1 MYTIILVLL
10 ITWSIL
16 VIIVAQLVI
25 LRIMTDEYSLP
36 IWVEIPCILPLIGL
50 FFIVPT
56 IIVLLIFSDN

>member
-16 VIIVAQLVI
+16 VIIVAQLMI

-36 IWVEIPCILPLIGL
+36 IWVEIPCRLPLIEL
-50 FFIVPT
+50 SFIVLT
-56 IIVLLIFSDN
+56 LIVLFVFSNN